1 MSDELDVLA
10 NTNDS
15 YFGDEYLGYSI
26 GTGLFWVV
34 GMITPITMMYAWLMP
49 ESYYGTINY
58 LGLGQ
63 DKPINIAWNYVSLTV
78 LSTEFP
84 MVYGLTLW
92 TRIAWYF
99 MAIGSTAIYGTLTVF
114 WLLAYIKDPWFQK
127 AYFKS
132 TGICTIASW
141 VLSVLVAIF
150 FIVGAVVT
158 DNETLEPK
166 QLVNNMVYMTVFV
179 VAVIVVDLIVYL
191 GMGEQVMNYYKWDQQ
206 DWWNGEE
213 AAEDEQDISN
223 SDPFTL

>member
-10 NTNDS
+10 NSNDS

-26 GTGLFWVV
+26 GTGIFWVI

-49 ESYYGTINY
+49 ESYYGEIDVA
-58 LGLGQ
+58 GLS
-63 DKPINIAWNYVSLTV
+63 KAVNIAWNYVSIQFFSDEIPVV
-78 LSTEFP
+78 L
-84 MVYGLTLW
+84 GLTLW
-92 TRIAWYF
+92 TQIAWYA

-114 WLLAYIKDPWFQK
+114 WLLSYIKDPWFQK

-132 TGICTIASW
+132 TGICTISSW
-141 VLSVLVAIF
+141 VLSVFVAIA

-158 DNETLEPK
+158 ENETLMPL
-166 QLVNNMVYMTVFV
+166 QLMHNMVYMTVFV

-191 GMGEQVMNYYKWDQQ
+191 GMGEQVMKYYKWDEQ

-213 AAEDEQDISN
+213 ATEDEQDISN